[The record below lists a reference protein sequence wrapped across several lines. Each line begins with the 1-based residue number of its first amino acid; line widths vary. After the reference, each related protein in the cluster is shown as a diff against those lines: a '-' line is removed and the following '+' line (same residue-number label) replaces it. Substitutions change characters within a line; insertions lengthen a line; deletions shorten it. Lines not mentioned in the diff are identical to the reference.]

1 MIYNSKPFQRHIKL
15 KNQQFL
21 WQSRKKTLRKTLFLP
36 YSLKNQ
42 KHLHT
47 IPQVFLKSMQH
58 FRRTS
63 VNKIFVTQKGKVEG
77 K

>member
-1 MIYNSKPFQRHIKL
+1 MAEPQKTL
-15 KNQQFL
+15 KNP
-21 WQSRKKTLRKTLFLP
+21 FLP
-36 YSLKNQ
+36 FSLINQ

-77 K
+77 KLLINKITFNHF